1 MYEQQKL
8 KADKAKRYYT
18 PLNTWQVRV
27 LNGIHDDMKDIDQS
41 KIWPFT
47 SYSPCPHEKSI
58 PGDMSDVSPEE
69 LRFLKYT
76 SSNDEYAKYEKIL
89 GGDYKA
95 MRCSMLRSQVK
106 LGLCGT
112 RMGLCREA
120 DNIMKFLVE
129 ELYIFQ
135 FETTVEF
142 LFLNLLSIH
151 KLNPQETLCT
161 GGAMSPFLEESWIP
175 SAPK

>member
-1 MYEQQKL
+1 M
-8 KADKAKRYYT
+8 
-18 PLNTWQVRV
+18 
-27 LNGIHDDMKDIDQS
+27 
-41 KIWPFT
+41 
-47 SYSPCPHEKSI
+47 C
-58 PGDMSDVSPEE
+58 DVSPEE

-76 SSNDEYAKYEKIL
+76 SSNDEYVKYEKIL

-95 MRCSMLRSQVK
+95 MRCNMLRSQAKV
-106 LGLCGT
+106 GLCGT

-142 LFLNLLSIH
+142 CSIY
-151 KLNPQETLCT
+151 
-161 GGAMSPFLEESWIP
+161 
-175 SAPK
+175 